1 MVGKKI
7 LGAVKVS
14 AIQVLSHD
22 HLFIKINRYE
32 YRIGNTY
39 LATLK
44 QLQSLDAISWPTS
57 PLFTFGCLFYFFLL
71 FSQVDRR
78 DVKFVLWCSG
88 CRKGVCETLN
98 ILVRESARSRRA
110 TIYDPSPRMRHT
122 GRKNVF
128 SLYSPVPSVFSFARI
143 APRERA
149 TRIDPSFARDE
160 LPANAPPKQIFASEK
175 ETFQPSR
182 VDVLKRFYRTSPP
195 AARYSR
201 CSIASRELA
210 TTLTLN
216 QITMLD

>member
-1 MVGKKI
+1 MVSKKI

-14 AIQVLSHD
+14 AIQVLSND
-22 HLFIKINRYE
+22 RLFIKIDRYE

-39 LATLK
+39 LVTLR

-57 PLFTFGCLFYFFLL
+57 PLFIFGCLFYFFLL

-88 CRKGVCETLN
+88 FRKGVCETLN

-143 APRERA
+143 VPRERGHKDRSILRAGRITCQRA
-149 TRIDPSFARDE
+149 T
-160 LPANAPPKQIFASEK
+160 
-175 ETFQPSR
+175 ETDIRLWKRNISAVSR
-182 VDVLKRFYRTSPP
+182 RRS
-195 AARYSR
+195 
-201 CSIASRELA
+201 
-210 TTLTLN
+210 
-216 QITMLD
+216 